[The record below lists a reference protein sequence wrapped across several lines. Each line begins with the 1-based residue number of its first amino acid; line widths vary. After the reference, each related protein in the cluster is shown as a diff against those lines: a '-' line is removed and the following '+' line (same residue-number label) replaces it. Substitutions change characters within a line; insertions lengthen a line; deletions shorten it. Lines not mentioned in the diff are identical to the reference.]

1 MARRWTEEGERVVDV
16 DHCRELVALFD
27 DPDALEDAIE
37 ALELHG
43 FDRADIAIVA
53 GPETLR
59 RALHRERLAMSEVAD
74 DPEAPARVPVDRHER
89 AEGKAAL
96 AAALALLAGFTGGA
110 AAVVIGAELLA
121 AYGLALAAGAVG
133 GGLGWLAGR
142 GIERRY
148 LGGLARE
155 VEAGGIVLWVRLRE
169 GRDPALAEAVLREH
183 GGRQIHLHEL
193 DRPVHLRDVPFATVQ
208 PDPFLVM
215 R

>member
-1 MARRWTEEGERVVDV
+1 MARRWTEEDERVVGF
-16 DHCRELVALFD
+16 DHCREVAALFD
-27 DPDALEDAIE
+27 DPDALEDVIE

-43 FDRADIAIVA
+43 FDRADIAIA
-53 GPETLR
+53 AAPERLCR
-59 RALHRERLAMSEVAD
+59 MLHRERLVMAEVAD
-74 DPEAPARVPVDRHER
+74 DPRAPARVPVDRHER

-96 AAALALLAGFTGGA
+96 AGALALLAGFTGGA

-121 AYGLALAAGAVG
+121 AYGLALAAGAAG

-142 GIERRY
+142 RLERRY
-148 LGGLARE
+148 LDGLARE
-155 VEAGGIVLWVRLRE
+155 VRDGGIVLWVRLRE
-169 GRDPALAEAVLREH
+169 GRDPALAERLMRAH
-183 GGRQIHLHEL
+183 GGREIRIHEL